1 MHDIVCQGLKRMT
14 LRVRPSI
21 HISLDSLLSRAPNY
35 EFLKCGCGKDLVYF
49 FLEGLF
55 PLPFPDGFPVLL
67 GAFRGL
73 PLLFPPLLLPLPPF
87 FAMLEN
93 QT

>member
-1 MHDIVCQGLKRMT
+1 MGALPTSNPFNT
-14 LRVRPSI
+14 LVLENRGRV
-21 HISLDSLLSRAPNY
+21 PNY
-35 EFLKCGCGKDLVYF
+35 EFLTCGCGKGLVYF

-55 PLPFPDGFPVLL
+55 PLPLPDGFPVLL

-87 FAMLEN
+87 FAMFEN
-93 QT
+93 QTQDI